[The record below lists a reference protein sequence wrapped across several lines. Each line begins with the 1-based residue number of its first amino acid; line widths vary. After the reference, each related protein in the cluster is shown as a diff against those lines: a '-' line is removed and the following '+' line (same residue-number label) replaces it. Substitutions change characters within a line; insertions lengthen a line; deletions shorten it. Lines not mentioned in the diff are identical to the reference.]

1 MSTAVPPDFDP
12 RRFLASFAAAE
23 RYRGRRNLRLLLGPA
38 SVALPGWIRVGSDP
52 AVADLDL
59 DLRLALP
66 FDDGSVE
73 RIYAWR
79 VGEAIGEGLL
89 AFALE
94 AHRILAPGGRLRLVD
109 RDRAVLEADVRR
121 LALQGVL
128 PLDRIR
134 ALPPWTASGVV
145 ALLEEVGFATV
156 EPPTID
162 ESEAPDLAGL
172 ESRHGLPEAERGTW
186 FVVEAIR

>member
-12 RRFLASFAAAE
+12 RRFLAGFAAAAH
-23 RYRGRRNLRLLLGPA
+23 YRGRRNLRLHLGPG
-38 SVALPGWIRVGSDP
+38 SVILPGWIRVSAEPG
-52 AVADLDL
+52 VGDLDL

-89 AFALE
+89 AFVLE

-109 RDRAVLEADVRR
+109 RDRASLEAEVRR
-121 LALQGVL
+121 LTLQGVL

-134 ALPPWTASGVV
+134 ALPPWAASDVV
-145 ALLEEVGFATV
+145 ALLEGVGFTAV
-156 EPPTID
+156 ERPAID